1 MQMWKLPPVLL
12 LHLKRFH
19 YTRFFRDKVCDLVH
33 FPTRGL
39 DLSPYLLGPGAGMAR
54 YNLLAVSNH
63 MGRLGGGHYTA
74 NCLHTPT
81 SKWLNFNDSW
91 VSLFTLNIFILGFC
105 HLRVP
110 GVNFIIDYLFHFYR
124 WLFAEMCSV
133 NHERTISIG
142 RKDYFFKF

>member
-12 LHLKRFH
+12 LHMKRFH
-19 YTRFFRDKVCDLVH
+19 YTRFFRDKVCDFVH

-39 DLSPYLLGPGAGMAR
+39 DLSPYVLGPGAGMAR

-81 SKWLNFNDSW
+81 SKWLNFNDSF
-91 VSLFTLNIFILGFC
+91 VSEVTEES
-105 HLRVP
+105 
-110 GVNFIIDYLFHFYR
+110 GVSSSAYVLVYVREDADWFPQL
-124 WLFAEMCSV
+124 
-133 NHERTISIG
+133 
-142 RKDYFFKF
+142 K